1 MQQKQLMTE
10 KQQFWLKHIE
20 SCKNLG
26 LSRKEYCRQH
36 GLVSDQMS
44 YFASIIAKKKSNPVS
59 ANNFVKI
66 ETPVLPRHITIR
78 LSNGIAIEFPAA
90 NLTEVIKSLR
100 EIN

>member
-1 MQQKQLMTE
+1 MQQNQILIE

-20 SCKNLG
+20 SCKSLG

-44 YFASIIAKKKSNPVS
+44 YFASMIARKKTSPVS
-59 ANNFVKI
+59 VNNFVKI
-66 ETPVLPRHITIR
+66 EPLVLPRSITIR

-90 NLTEVIKSLR
+90 NLTEVVKSLR

>member
-1 MQQKQLMTE
+1 MHQNQILTE

-20 SCKNLG
+20 SCKSLG

-44 YFASIIAKKKSNPVS
+44 YFSSMIARKKTSPVS
-59 ANNFVKI
+59 VNNFVKI
-66 ETPVLPRHITIR
+66 EPPVLPRSITVR

-90 NLTEVIKSLR
+90 NLTEVVKSLR